1 MCGIAGFAGIKIP
14 REGVMNLRCMLNS
27 LVHRGPDDEGV
38 FCERDIGI
46 GMRRLSIIDL
56 NGGAQPIN
64 NENKT
69 VYVVQNGEIY
79 NYIELRKDL
88 EMLGHIFTTHSDTE
102 VLVHLYEEYGV
113 EKMLNKLRGMFCF
126 ALYDLTAEKLII
138 AKDRLGK
145 KPCYYRFS
153 DGCLTFCSELAP
165 LAKCTGENKEISPEA
180 LSLYLANGYI
190 PSPLT
195 IYEDIKKLSPAHYL
209 VWENKKLSKVKYW
222 SLDHCPDE
230 TLTPEEW
237 MADFQQSFK
246 ESVSLRLRS
255 DVDLGLLLSGGL
267 DSNAVLATV
276 AELGYNIKTFT
287 VGFDDQDFDESY
299 IANLSAKHFGVEHN
313 TLIGSPDLLDYLPK
327 LVRHHGEP
335 FADKSALPSFFLCQ
349 QISNHLKV
357 ALNGDGGDELFAG
370 YPKYRSKT
378 SFNLFYLLPDSLI
391 EKWTI
396 NNFLGLGILGVRPVR
411 NLRRK
416 FLPETESIFTSEFF
430 TGLSFKGIA
439 KPGLMQIAQSYWTK
453 YAEGFWERSTD
464 SVNRMLSWDYDHYL
478 ADNLLVKMDIA
489 SMAHGLEVR
498 SPFLD
503 QELVQK
509 FATMP
514 PGFKLNEM
522 SGKIPLYKYLKGKV
536 PYQLLNAQKKGFSVP
551 IGKWFKTTAKSM
563 MEDHVQSLNSG
574 LEQFIEKKYLS
585 KIFTEH
591 KSGKKDHSQRLYNF
605 LILNTWANEM
615 LI

>member
-56 NGGAQPIN
+56 NGGAQPIH

-79 NYIELRKDL
+79 NYIELRQDL
-88 EMLGHIFTTHSDTE
+88 EMLGHIFTTQSDTE

-153 DGCLTFCSELAP
+153 DGYLTFCSELTP
-165 LAKCTGENKEISPEA
+165 LAKCTDENKEISPEA

-195 IYEDIKKLSPAHYL
+195 IYKSIQKLPSAHYL

-222 SLDHCPDE
+222 SLDHRPDE
-230 TLTPEEW
+230 TLPPEEW
-237 MADFQQSFK
+237 MEDFQQSFK

-276 AELGYNIKTFT
+276 ALLNSKIKTFT
-287 VGFDDQDFDESY
+287 VGFDDHDYDESSL
-299 IANLSAKHFGVEHN
+299 ARLSAKQFGMEHH
-313 TLIGSPDLLDYLPK
+313 TLRANPDLLDYLPK
-327 LVRHHGEP
+327 IVRHHGEP
-335 FADKSALPSFFLCQ
+335 FADKSALPSFFLCE
-349 QISNHLKV
+349 QISDHLKV

-370 YPKYRSKT
+370 YPKYRNRAPI
-378 SFNLFYLLPDSLI
+378 NLLYSLPTAAI
-391 EKWTI
+391 ENWCI
-396 NNFLGLGILGVRPVR
+396 NNFSGKGILGTRPFR

-439 KPGLMQIAQSYWTK
+439 KSGLMQIAQSYWTK
-453 YAEGFWERSTD
+453 YAEGFWDRSTD

-478 ADNLLVKMDIA
+478 VDNLLVKMDIA

-509 FATMP
+509 FAGMP
-514 PGFKLNEM
+514 PELKLNKKK
-522 SGKIPLYKYLKGKV
+522 GKLPLYQYLKGKV
-536 PYQLLNAQKKGFSVP
+536 PEHLLNSKKKGFSVP
-551 IGKWFKTTAKSM
+551 IGKWFRTSAKCM
-563 MEDHVQSLNSG
+563 IKDNIETLHPVLD
-574 LEQFIEKKYLS
+574 QFIEKKFLS
-585 KIFTEH
+585 RIFAEH
-591 KSGKKDHSQRLYNF
+591 QSGKKDHSQRLYNF
-605 LILNTWANEM
+605 LILNTWAQDFS
-615 LI
+615 

>member
-1 MCGIAGFAGIKIP
+1 MCGIAGFAGSKAPEKASI
-14 REGVMNLRCMLNS
+14 NLQNMLDLIS
-27 LVHRGPDDEGV
+27 HRGPDDEGF
-38 FCERDIGI
+38 FCDKDIGI
-46 GMRRLSIIDL
+46 GIRRLSIIDIH
-56 NGGAQPIN
+56 GGAQPIH

-79 NYIELRKDL
+79 NYVELRQDL
-88 EMLGHIFTTHSDTE
+88 EALGHIFTTQSDTE

-113 EKMLNKLRGMFCF
+113 KKMLHKLRGMFCF

-145 KPCYYRFS
+145 KPCFYRFS
-153 DGCLTFCSELAP
+153 NGCLTFCSELTP
-165 LAKCTGENKEISPEA
+165 LVSEDQSKEISPKA

-195 IYEDIKKLSPAHYL
+195 IYEDIKKLPPAHYL
-209 VWENKKLSKVKYW
+209 VWESMKLSKHKYW
-222 SLDHCPDE
+222 SLEHNQNTTMTSD
-230 TLTPEEW
+230 EW
-237 MADFQQSFK
+237 MLDFEKTFK

-299 IANLSAKHFGVEHN
+299 LANLSAKHFGVEHN

-335 FADKSALPSFFLCQ
+335 FADKSALPSFFLCE
-349 QISNHLKV
+349 QISDHLKV

-370 YPKYRSKT
+370 YPKYRSKAP
-378 SFNLFYLLPDSLI
+378 FNLLYSLPDSLI
-391 EKWTI
+391 EKCTI
-396 NNFLGLGILGVRPVR
+396 NNFLGIGILGVRPVR

-439 KPGLMQIAQSYWTK
+439 KPNLMQIAQSYWTK
-453 YAEGFWERSTD
+453 YAESFWARSTD

-509 FATMP
+509 FAGMP
-514 PGFKLNEM
+514 PELKLNKKK
-522 SGKIPLYKYLKGKV
+522 GKLPLHQYLKGKV
-536 PYQLLNAQKKGFSVP
+536 PEQLLNSKKKGFSVP
-551 IGKWFKTTAKSM
+551 IGKWFKTSAKCM
-563 MEDHVQSLNSG
+563 IKDNIETLHPALD
-574 LEQFIEKKYLS
+574 QFIEKKFLS
-585 KIFTEH
+585 RIFVEH
-591 KSGKKDHSQRLYNF
+591 QNGKKDHSQRLYNF
-605 LILNTWANEM
+605 LILNTWAQNQ
-615 LI
+615 I